1 MKGSMRWIAYT
12 ISLSCA
18 LFAVLLSLVAAP
30 RYEPIFAM
38 VMVVSTMALLL
49 CVWLFRS
56 DPAWRWR
63 LAIPSILAA
72 YALLDT
78 IMRLVMGMRPLDMI

>member
-1 MKGSMRWIAYT
+1 MTGAVRWVAYS
-12 ISLSCA
+12 IGLSCA
-18 LFAVLLSLVAAP
+18 VLAVLLSLVAAP
-30 RYEPIFAM
+30 RYEPVFAM
-38 VMVVSTMALLL
+38 VAIFSTTTLVL
-49 CVWLFRS
+49 CAWLFRS

-78 IMRLVMGMRPLDMI
+78 IMRLAMGMRPLGMI